1 MLKFLTTSQN
11 LQEKNNTD
19 SSIAHR
25 YELQVNEVL
34 EDLAKTLFEYLRA
47 VFYDPSKAFLDIE
60 KLPEEFKE
68 FGKSLRFF
76 AFCIMESRQLA
87 QDLSV
92 GNFSGEAISRN
103 NELAAPLK
111 SLNASLRHLTW
122 QAQQIARGD
131 YKQRVAFLGEFS
143 SAFNT
148 MVEQLAERQQ
158 KLEDNISE
166 IQIQREAAE
175 EANKS
180 KSAFLANM
188 SHEIRT
194 PMNSIIG
201 FSELALEDEM
211 PLKTRQYISNIS
223 ENAIWLLNIIN
234 EVLDNAKIESG
245 NLTLEYIPF
254 DLQDVI
260 SQCRSALLP
269 KISRKDITLDCHFD
283 PFTEKKLV
291 GDPVKLRQA
300 FMNLLS
306 NAIKFTNSGTVKL
319 QTTVISFDDD
329 HAVINF
335 DVTDS
340 GIGMS
345 PLQLESIFEPYKQ
358 ADKHITRKYG
368 GTGLGVPIT
377 KSIVELMGGILDVE
391 STIDV
396 GSRFSFCL
404 TFDLVDD
411 IGDNQKTVFPEKP
424 YFNGVILVCED
435 NEMNQQVICDHLR
448 RVGLDVVLACNGK
461 EALDII
467 SERTQNTAGI
477 APDKPFDLIFMDIH
491 MPVMDGLEAASKII
505 DLGIKTPI
513 VSLTASIISND
524 LEVYRACGMSDFLG
538 KPFTAQELW
547 GCLAKYLPVM
557 SYTDVRQQQQEAE
570 DDKALTHLRK
580 HFVKNNKDTFSQIKL
595 TIDSGDIKTAHRM
608 VHTLKSN
615 AGQIGEHRLQN
626 VSFVLEEILSA
637 EKNPV
642 AETHLKLLE
651 IELSS
656 TLEKLALLV
665 GEDDEKTIFETVD
678 AAEALEII
686 NKLEPMLTKRNP
698 ECMDML
704 DDIRKIPGAEDL
716 TMYVE
721 DFEFVQ
727 ALEELVKIREAHT

>member
-1 MLKFLTTSQN
+1 M
-11 LQEKNNTD
+11 
-19 SSIAHR
+19 
-25 YELQVNEVL
+25 
-34 EDLAKTLFEYLRA
+34 RA
-47 VFYDPSKAFLDIE
+47 VFYDPAKAFLDIE
-60 KLPEEFKE
+60 KLPEDFRE
-68 FGKSLRFF
+68 FGESLRFF

-92 GNFSGEAISRN
+92 GNFTGEAISRN

-131 YKQRVAFLGEFS
+131 YKQRVAFMGEFS

-175 EANKS
+175 DANRS

-254 DLQDVI
+254 NLHDVI

-269 KISRKDITLDCHFD
+269 KIAKKDILLDCDFE
-283 PFTEKKLV
+283 PFTEKMLA

-306 NAIKFTNSGTVKL
+306 NAVKFTTSGTVKL
-319 QTTVISFDDD
+319 QTTVVSFDDE

-345 PLQLESIFEPYKQ
+345 PEQLESIFEPYKQ
-358 ADKHITRKYG
+358 ADKHITRKFG

-377 KSIVELMGGILDVE
+377 KSIVELMGGKLDVE

-411 IGDNQKTVFPEKP
+411 PGDNQRAEFQEKP
-424 YFNGVILVCED
+424 YFSGTILVCED
-435 NEMNQQVICDHLR
+435 NEMNQQVICDHLK
-448 RVGLDVVLACNGK
+448 RVGLETVVACNGK

-467 SERTQNTAGI
+467 TERTQDADGVI
-477 APDKPFDLIFMDIH
+477 ADKPFDLIFMDIH
-491 MPVMDGLEAASKII
+491 MPVMDGLEAATKII

-513 VSLTASIISND
+513 VSLTANIISND
-524 LEVYRACGMSDFLG
+524 LELYKANGMSDFLG
-538 KPFTAQELW
+538 KPFTSQELW
-547 GCLAKYLPVM
+547 GCLIKFLPVV
-557 SYTDVRQQQQEAE
+557 SYSEINQQQQEIE
-570 DDKALTHLRK
+570 EDKALTQLRI
-580 HFVKNNKDTFSQIKL
+580 HFVKNNKDTLSKIKL
-595 TIDSGDIKTAHRM
+595 AINSGDIKTAHRM
-608 VHTLKSN
+608 AHTLKSN
-615 AGQIGEHRLQN
+615 AGQIGEHRLQKA
-626 VSFVLEEILSA
+626 SFALEETLGDG
-637 EKNPV
+637 KNPV
-642 AETHLKLLE
+642 SEAYLELLE
-651 IELSS
+651 TELNS
-656 TLEKLALLV
+656 TLEKLAPFT
-665 GEDDEKTIFETVD
+665 GEEENKKSIGSVD

-698 ECMDML
+698 KCIDML
-704 DDIRKIPGAEDL
+704 DDIHKIPGAEEL
-716 TMYVE
+716 AMYVE

-727 ALEELVKIREAHT
+727 ALEELTKVREAITSHFSCVD